1 MKSEIKTK
9 HLLAA
14 LLLGLAAPVA
24 GQSAIG
30 RLYTDMPEAVD
41 PVMPRKQRAEL
52 LEYVKAG
59 MGDSIANRFG
69 RQAHMTV
76 LDTLHQRL
84 VVRNTATS
92 TLELKLLVHG
102 GDSTVALIRTVCT
115 PLCHSVLRLYDT
127 RWHALPAAPVA
138 LPRSAD
144 WLDGERAAR
153 HGADT
158 ANLRRMLA
166 ADFVSL
172 TFADTGDTLVARNH
186 ILDYLSEDDRERVR
200 PYLKEEAIALP
211 ASTLLPAP
219 TSPADGR

>member
-9 HLLAA
+9 HLLAI
-14 LLLGLAAPVA
+14 LLLCMAAPLA
-24 GQSAIG
+24 GQTIA
-30 RLYTDMPEAVD
+30 RLYVDMPEAVD

-76 LDTLHQRL
+76 LDTLHHRI

-92 TLELKLLVHG
+92 TLELKLLAHG
-102 GDSTVALIRTVCT
+102 GDTAVALVRTVCT
-115 PLCHSVLRLYDT
+115 PLCHSALQLYDT
-127 RWHALPAAPVA
+127 RWRALPAPA

-144 WLDGERAAR
+144 WLDEERAAR
-153 HGADT
+153 DGLHVP
-158 ANLRRMLA
+158 NLRHLLA

-186 ILDYLSEDDRERVR
+186 ILDYLSGEDRERVR

>member
-1 MKSEIKTK
+1 MNLLRN
-9 HLLAA
+9 LLAA

-30 RLYTDMPEAVD
+30 RLYVDMPEAVD

-69 RQAHMTV
+69 RQAHMTA
-76 LDTLHQRL
+76 LDTLHHRI

-92 TLELKLLVHG
+92 SLELKLLAQG
-102 GDSTVALIRTVCT
+102 GDTAVALVRTVCT
-115 PLCHSVLRLYDT
+115 PLCHSALQLYDT
-127 RWHALPAAPVA
+127 RWHALPAPA

-144 WLDGERAAR
+144 WLDEARAAR

-186 ILDYLSEDDRERVR
+186 ILDYLSEDDRELVQ
-200 PYLKEEAIALP
+200 PYLKEGEIKIQF
-211 ASTLLPAP
+211 
-219 TSPADGR
+219 

>member
-30 RLYTDMPEAVD
+30 RLYVDMPEAVD

-76 LDTLHQRL
+76 LDTLHHRI
-84 VVRNTATS
+84 VVRNSETS

-115 PLCHSVLRLYDT
+115 PLCHSVLRLGW
-127 RWHALPAAPVA
+127 RSL
-138 LPRSAD
+138 RSAFASI
-144 WLDGERAAR
+144 W
-153 HGADT
+153 
-158 ANLRRMLA
+158 RMRSRVTLN
-166 ADFVSL
+166 SL
-172 TFADTGDTLVARNH
+172 
-186 ILDYLSEDDRERVR
+186 
-200 PYLKEEAIALP
+200 
-211 ASTLLPAP
+211 P
-219 TSPADGR
+219 TSSSVRGLPSSMP

>member
-1 MKSEIKTK
+1 MNLLRN
-9 HLLAA
+9 LLAI
-14 LLLGLAAPVA
+14 LLLCLAAPLA
-24 GQSAIG
+24 GQTIA
-30 RLYTDMPEAVD
+30 RLYIDMPEALD

-69 RQAHMTV
+69 RQAHMTA
-76 LDTLHQRL
+76 LDTLHHRL
-84 VVRNTATS
+84 VVRNSETS

-144 WLDGERAAR
+144 WLDEARAAR
-153 HGADT
+153 DGLHVP
-158 ANLRRMLA
+158 NLRHLLA

-172 TFADTGDTLVARNH
+172 TFADTADTLVARNH
-186 ILDYLSEDDRERVR
+186 ILDYLSEDDRELVQ
-200 PYLKEEAIALP
+200 PYLREGEIKIAIPQAL
-211 ASTLLPAP
+211 
-219 TSPADGR
+219 

>member
-30 RLYTDMPEAVD
+30 RLYVDMPEAVD

-76 LDTLHQRL
+76 LDTLHHRI

-92 TLELKLLVHG
+92 TLELKLLAHG
-102 GDSTVALIRTVCT
+102 GDTAVALVRTVCT
-115 PLCHSVLRLYDT
+115 PLCHSALQLYDT
-127 RWHALPAAPVA
+127 RWRALPAPA

-172 TFADTGDTLVARNH
+172 TFAPGGDTLLVRNH
-186 ILDYLSEDDRERVR
+186 ILDYLGEEDRERVR

>member
-1 MKSEIKTK
+1 M
-9 HLLAA
+9 LA
-14 LLLGLAAPVA
+14 
-24 GQSAIG
+24 
-30 RLYTDMPEAVD
+30 
-41 PVMPRKQRAEL
+41 
-52 LEYVKAG
+52 
-59 MGDSIANRFG
+59 
-69 RQAHMTV
+69 
-76 LDTLHQRL
+76 
-84 VVRNTATS
+84 
-92 TLELKLLVHG
+92 HG
-102 GDSTVALIRTVCT
+102 GDTAVALVRTVCT

-186 ILDYLSEDDRERVR
+186 ILDYLSEDDRELVQ
-200 PYLKEEAIALP
+200 PYLKEGEIKIQF
-211 ASTLLPAP
+211 
-219 TSPADGR
+219 

>member
-1 MKSEIKTK
+1 MKSELKT
-9 HLLAA
+9 LLRGGLAA

-30 RLYTDMPEAVD
+30 RLYVDMPEAVD

-92 TLELKLLVHG
+92 TLELKLLAHG
-102 GDSTVALIRTVCT
+102 GDTAVALVRTVCT
-115 PLCHSVLRLYDT
+115 PLCHSDLQLYDT
-127 RWHALPAAPVA
+127 RWRALPAPA

-144 WLDGERAAR
+144 WLDEERAAR
-153 HGADT
+153 DGLHVP
-158 ANLRRMLA
+158 NLRHLLA

-186 ILDYLSEDDRERVR
+186 ILDYLSGEDRELVQ
-200 PYLKEEAIALP
+200 PYLKEGEIKIQF
-211 ASTLLPAP
+211 
-219 TSPADGR
+219 

>member
-1 MKSEIKTK
+1 MNLLRN
-9 HLLAA
+9 LLAI
-14 LLLGLAAPVA
+14 LLLCMAAPLA
-24 GQSAIG
+24 GQTIA
-30 RLYTDMPEAVD
+30 RLYIDMPEAVD

-92 TLELKLLVHG
+92 TLELKMLAHG
-102 GDSTVALIRTVCT
+102 GDTAVALVRTVCT
-115 PLCHSVLRLYDT
+115 PLCHSALQLYDT
-127 RWHALPAAPVA
+127 RWRPLPAPA
-138 LPRSAD
+138 LPRSTD

-166 ADFVSL
+166 ADFVTL

-186 ILDYLSEDDRERVR
+186 ILDYLSEDDRELVQ
-200 PYLKEEAIALP
+200 PYLK
-211 ASTLLPAP
+211 
-219 TSPADGR
+219 DGEIKIQF

>member
-1 MKSEIKTK
+1 MNLLRN
-9 HLLAA
+9 LLAA

-30 RLYTDMPEAVD
+30 RLYVDMPEAID

-52 LEYVKAG
+52 LEYVKAS

-92 TLELKLLVHG
+92 TLELKLLAHG
-102 GDSTVALIRTVCT
+102 GDTAVALVRTVCT
-115 PLCHSVLRLYDT
+115 PLCHSALQLYDT
-127 RWHALPAAPVA
+127 RWQPLPAAPA

-144 WLDGERAAR
+144 WLDEERAAR

-186 ILDYLSEDDRERVR
+186 ILDYLSEDDRELVQ
-200 PYLKEEAIALP
+200 PYLKEGEIKIQF
-211 ASTLLPAP
+211 
-219 TSPADGR
+219 